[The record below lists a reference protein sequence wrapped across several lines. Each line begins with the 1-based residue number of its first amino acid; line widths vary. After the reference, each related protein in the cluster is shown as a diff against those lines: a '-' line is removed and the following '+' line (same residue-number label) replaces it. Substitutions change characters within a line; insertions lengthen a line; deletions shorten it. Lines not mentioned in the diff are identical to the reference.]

1 MPPAMPRRA
10 GSQALPV
17 KEFRRL
23 DLNSAELGVSVVE
36 LMDNAGKALADAVQG
51 MQPDGP
57 VVLVCGKG
65 NNGGDGYAA
74 ALHLLEA
81 GIEAHCVAVRPPAGS
96 EGRQFHDKLPEE
108 RVETWRS
115 FKQRRKDKAG
125 LVVDCILGSGIRGD
139 PRPPYDAAIHWV
151 NRQRSPVVSCDI
163 PSGMGSTAAVKPDAT
178 VTFHAK
184 KEGMTKENSGTITVA
199 DIGIPA
205 RAADE
210 VGLGDLTVGYPVPG
224 EESHKGDNGRI
235 LVVGGGP
242 YAGAPHYVGLA
253 AYRAGADL
261 VLAHIPGATAATV
274 RSWGP
279 DLLVHDA
286 GASDRLTPEGIDSI
300 LDALP
305 DASALV
311 IGPGLGD
318 HPDTVEAVQTILR
331 RAAKHHTP
339 TVIDA
344 DGLDAVTTAYLK
356 QNGRKTVL
364 TPHGGEFKDLAGRK
378 GSRRNVESYAAKHR
392 TVVLRKGAEDI
403 VSDGRRTR
411 RCKRGHPTMAVGG
424 TGDVL
429 AGTVAALL
437 GKGAE
442 PFDAA
447 CAAAYLVG
455 VAGETAAESWSWGA
469 TATDV
474 LHAIPSVLHRL

>member
-1 MPPAMPRRA
+1 M
-10 GSQALPV
+10 
-17 KEFRRL
+17 
-23 DLNSAELGVSVVE
+23 DLNSAEMGVPVLE

-57 VVLVCGKG
+57 VVLLCGKG

-74 ALHLLEA
+74 AKHLLEA
-81 GIEAHCVAVRPPAGS
+81 GTAVHCIAIHPPAGS
-96 EGRQFHDKLPEE
+96 ESRHYHDALPDDV
-108 RVETWRS
+108 VESWNA
-115 FKQRRKDKAG
+115 FKKRRKEKAG

-139 PRPPYDAAIHWV
+139 PRPPYDAAIHWI
-151 NRQRSPVVSCDI
+151 NRQRAPVVSCDI

-178 VTFHAK
+178 VTFHAR
-184 KEGMTKENSGTITVA
+184 KEGMDRENSGKITVV

-205 RAADE
+205 RAAEE
-210 VGLGDLTVGYPVPG
+210 VGIGDLEIAYTAPG
-224 EESHKGDNGRI
+224 AQGHKGDNGRI

-242 YAGAPHYVGLA
+242 YAGAPHYAGIA
-253 AYRAGADL
+253 AYRTGADL
-261 VLAHIPGATAATV
+261 VLAHIPKSAADTV

-286 GASDRLTPEGIDSI
+286 GAGAILRPDGIDGI

-305 DASALV
+305 SASALV
-311 IGPGLGD
+311 IGPGLGQD
-318 HPDTVEAVQTILR
+318 PDTLEAVRAILR
-331 RAAKHHTP
+331 RAARHHTP

-356 QNGRKTVL
+356 QNGRRTVL

-378 GSRRNVESYAAKHR
+378 GTRRNVEAYAAKHR
-392 TVVLRKGAEDI
+392 TVVLRKGPEDLI
-403 VSDGRRTR
+403 SDGRRTR
-411 RCKRGHPTMAVGG
+411 RCSRGHPTMTVGG

-429 AGTVAALL
+429 AGCVATLL
-437 GKGAE
+437 GKGAD
-442 PFDAA
+442 PFEAA

-474 LHAIPSVLHRL
+474 AHAIPSVLRRL